1 MIAMPDG
8 VQWTVLV
15 AGDLT
20 DGRFAVIEA
29 HERRGDGP
37 PRHMHSHED
46 EFIYVLQGQVT
57 FERDGERHIAQPG
70 MWLFLPRGSQHRFS
84 VDSTEARLLV
94 MLAPA
99 GIESWL
105 RDLRLPEPATAD
117 PNTIEQLVSTAA
129 RYGVAIT
136 GA

>member
-1 MIAMPDG
+1 MPDG
-8 VQWTVLV
+8 IQWTVLV

-29 HERRGDGP
+29 RERRGDGP
-37 PRHMHSHED
+37 PRHIHSRED
-46 EFIYVLQGQVT
+46 EFIYILEGQVT

-84 VDSTEARLLV
+84 VDSPEARLLV

-99 GIESWL
+99 GIEGWL
-105 RDLRLPEPATAD
+105 RNLRLPEPVTSE
-117 PNTIEQLVSTAA
+117 PNTVEQLVSTAA